1 MTPPGSKD
9 WDKELAKIDKQLA
22 SMSDDQL
29 LAQTR
34 QPPLA
39 AAGAAVPA
47 VPGATPAAPSRA
59 GVIARVGL
67 ALVLGVGVMFWPYA
81 AACGAGLFAYL
92 GAVAAVAAAGVWA
105 ATATWRARAG
115 RSHVVA
121 LLVLAWGLALTAIE
135 VLPRLGYAT
144 DPARSTWWCR

>member
-1 MTPPGSKD
+1 MTPPDSKN
-9 WDKELAKIDKQLA
+9 WDKELAKIDRQLA

-29 LAQTR
+29 QTK
-34 QPPLA
+34 QAPPA
-39 AAGAAVPA
+39 AAGAAGPA
-47 VPGATPAAPSRA
+47 VAAAAPAAPTRA
-59 GVIARVGL
+59 GVLARVGL
-67 ALVLGVGVMFWPYA
+67 ALVLGVGVVFWPYA

-92 GAVAAVAAAGVWA
+92 GAVATVAAAGVWA

-121 LLVLAWGLALTAIE
+121 LFVLAWGLALTAIE

-144 DPARSTWWCR
+144 DSARSAWSCR